1 MYSSIGRQAV
11 PMDQG
16 ERWLASA
23 GVEAKLEAEDRLKY
37 RAASDGNILIFQAAW
52 YKMMLETLK
61 SGSPQ
66 GVGSTLRAYDE

>member
-23 GVEAKLEAEDRLKY
+23 GVEAKLVAEERLEH
-37 RAASDGNILIFQAAW
+37 RAAS
-52 YKMMLETLK
+52 
-61 SGSPQ
+61 
-66 GVGSTLRAYDE
+66 